1 MGIALAWLRL
11 DLRRRWR
18 SLVVLVLLVA
28 LSVGVVL
35 TAVAGARRGDTAF
48 DRLWARTLPAT
59 VTVLPNQPGFDWSKV
74 AALPG
79 VTAVGLFA
87 VYYGGSVE
95 GMDGVDVGFPPANA
109 GVGQT
114 VERPVVLAGRMYN
127 PSRVDE
133 VVTSPHF
140 MTAHHLRVG
149 DTLTLHLSTPAQ
161 AAAGID
167 ASQIPPAGPQVKV
180 TVVGVIRSP
189 FFIDSPGDSGGM
201 LPTYAF
207 FTRYRADIL
216 GPGSNPPIYVNAL
229 IRLAGGEAAIP
240 AFRADLARVTGRSD
254 IDVWDNYA
262 VFGGPVKR
270 VSEYEAACL
279 LAFGLAAL
287 LAALILVG
295 QSVARYASA
304 AMAELLVLRAV
315 GLTRWQAASS
325 VAFGPALAAV
335 AGATLGVGGAIVA
348 SGWMPIGEASL
359 TEPNPGIDADWLV
372 LGVGWAAAVLLVTA
386 AAAVIAWAA
395 LSAARA
401 PEHSRRSPVVAA
413 AVTAGLPVPAVIG
426 ASFALE
432 AGRGRSAVPV
442 RPAIVGAVAG
452 VLGVLAALTFSAG
465 ISDAVANP
473 ARFGQTWQLVAL
485 YGQDGQ
491 SLAPA
496 SVVSR
501 AAAADPDV
509 TGYLDVR
516 IGGAQSGLVSIES
529 FTYTPVDGKQVPVV
543 LTGGRMP
550 ASPAEIALAPT
561 TARDL
566 HAGVGSVVRLAGG
579 AAARPMTVSGIAFVP
594 SGPHNNYDQGAWLTP
609 GGYDR
614 LFAGAHYAYK
624 FLAAVISLRPGANA
638 AAVASRLDASVA
650 KATHVQ
656 GVTFM
661 PPSPLPTAELED
673 VSVLPLA
680 LGGFL
685 ALLALGAVGHALV
698 IAVRRRR
705 HELAVLRTLGL
716 TSGESRLVV
725 VTQATVLAV
734 IGLVL
739 GIPLGLAVG
748 RAVWRI
754 VADFT
759 PLAYHS
765 PLAVFPLVLIAPVT
779 LLAANLLAAW
789 PGYRAARLRPGRIL
803 REE

>member
-1 MGIALAWLRL
+1 MGMPLTWLRL

-18 SLVVLVLLVA
+18 SLVVLALLVA
-28 LSVGVVL
+28 LSAGVVL
-35 TAVAGARRGDTAF
+35 TAVAGARRGNTAF

-79 VTAVGLFA
+79 VTAVGLFS
-87 VYYGGSVE
+87 VYYGAGVE
-95 GMDGVDVGFPPANA
+95 GMDGVDLGFPPANG

-114 VERPVVLAGRMYN
+114 IERPVILAGQMDN
-127 PSRVDE
+127 PNRADE
-133 VVTSPHF
+133 AIASPHF
-140 MTAHHLRVG
+140 MTAHHLQVG
-149 DTLTLHLSTPAQ
+149 DTVTVRLSTPAQ
-161 AAAGID
+161 AAEGID
-167 ASQIPPAGPQVKV
+167 ASQVPPAGPLA
-180 TVVGVIRSP
+180 TLRITGVARSP
-189 FFIDSPGDSGGM
+189 FFIDSTGDSGGM
-201 LPTYAF
+201 IPTYAF
-207 FTRYRADIL
+207 FEKYRADIE
-216 GPGSNPPIYVNAL
+216 GPGNATYINAL

-262 VFGGPVKR
+262 AFGGPVKR

-287 LAALILVG
+287 LAALTLVG
-295 QSVARYASA
+295 QAVARYASA
-304 AMAELLVLRAV
+304 AVAELLVLRAV
-315 GLTRWQAASS
+315 GLTRRQAAAS
-325 VAFGPALAAV
+325 VALGPALAAV
-335 AGATLGVGGAIVA
+335 AGATLGVTGAIIA

-386 AAAVIAWAA
+386 ATAVIAWAA
-395 LSAARA
+395 LSAART
-401 PEHSRRSPVVAA
+401 PELSRRSPVVAA
-413 AVTAGLPVPAVIG
+413 AVSAGLPVAAVVG
-426 ASFALE
+426 ARFALE

-442 RPAIVGAVAG
+442 RPAIAGAIAG

-473 ARFGQTWQLVAL
+473 ARFGQTWDLIAL

-496 SVVSR
+496 SVVDR
-501 AAAADPDV
+501 AAAANPDV
-509 TGYLDVR
+509 TGFLDVR
-516 IGGAQSGLVSIES
+516 IGGAQAGAVSIES
-529 FTYTPVDGKQVPVV
+529 FTYAPVDGKQIPMV
-543 LTGGRMP
+543 LTAGRMP
-550 ASPAEIALAPT
+550 ASPDEIALAPT
-561 TARDL
+561 TAKSL
-566 HAGVGSVVRLAGG
+566 HAGVGSVVRLTGGG
-579 AAARPMTVSGIAFVP
+579 AAKPLTVSGIAFVP
-594 SGPHNNYDQGAWLTP
+594 TGPHNNYDEGAWLTP
-609 GGYDR
+609 GGYNR
-614 LFAGAHYAYK
+614 LFAGAYYPYK
-624 FLAAVISLRPGANA
+624 FLGALVSLRPGANPA
-638 AAVASRLDASVA
+638 AAASRLDASVA
-650 KATHVQ
+650 AAAHAQ

-661 PPSPLPTAELED
+661 PPSPLPTAQLED

-685 ALLALGAVGHALV
+685 ALLATGAVGHALV

-716 TSGESRLVV
+716 TGGQSRLVV

-734 IGLVL
+734 IGLAL

-748 RAVWRI
+748 RALWRV

-765 PLAVFPLVLIAPVT
+765 PVAVVPLVLIAPVT

-789 PGYRAARLRPGRIL
+789 PGHRAARLRPGRIL
-803 REE
+803 HEE

>member
-1 MGIALAWLRL
+1 MSMPLTWLRL

-18 SLVVLVLLVA
+18 SLVVLALLVA
-28 LSVGVVL
+28 LSAGVVL
-35 TAVAGARRGDTAF
+35 TAVAGARRGNTAF

-74 AALPG
+74 GAIPG
-79 VTAVGLFA
+79 VTAVGLFS
-87 VYYGGSVE
+87 VYYGAGVE
-95 GMDGVDVGFPPANA
+95 GMDGVDLGFPPANGA
-109 GVGQT
+109 VGQT
-114 VERPVVLAGRMYN
+114 VERPVILAGRMDD
-127 PSRVDE
+127 PSQPDE
-133 VVTSPHF
+133 AIASPHF

-149 DTLTLHLSTPAQ
+149 DTVTVRLSTPAQ
-161 AAAGID
+161 AAEGID
-167 ASQIPPAGPQVKV
+167 ASQTPPAGPRA
-180 TVVGVIRSP
+180 TLRITGVARTP

-201 LPTYAF
+201 IPTYAF
-207 FTRYRADIL
+207 FEKYRADIE
-216 GPGSNPPIYVNAL
+216 GPGDATYVNAL
-229 IRLAGGEAAIP
+229 IRLSGGEAAIP
-240 AFRADLARVTGRSD
+240 AFKAALARVTGRSD

-262 VFGGPVKR
+262 SLGGSYKK
-270 VSEYEAACL
+270 VSAYEAACL

-295 QSVARYASA
+295 QAVARHASA
-304 AMAELLVLRAV
+304 EVAELQVLRAV
-315 GLTRWQAASS
+315 GLTRFQATAS
-325 VAFGPALAAV
+325 AALAPGLAAV
-335 AGATLGVGGAIVA
+335 AGATIGVGGAIVA
-348 SGWMPIGEASL
+348 SNWMPIGAASL
-359 TEPNPGIDADWLV
+359 TEPSPGIDADWLV
-372 LGVGWAAAVLLVTA
+372 LGVGWAVAVLLVLAGT
-386 AAAVIAWAA
+386 AVIAWTA

-413 AVTAGLPVPAVIG
+413 TAAAGLPVPAVVG
-426 ASFALE
+426 ARFALE

-442 RPAIVGAVAG
+442 RPAIAGAIAG

-473 ARFGQTWQLVAL
+473 ARFGQTWQLTTL

-496 SVVSR
+496 NVVSR

-509 TGYLDVR
+509 TGFLDVR
-516 IGGAQSGLVSIES
+516 VGGVQSGQESIES
-529 FTYTPVDGKQVPVV
+529 FTYAPVDGKQVPVV
-543 LTGGRMP
+543 LTAGRLP

-566 HAGVGSVVRLAGG
+566 HAGVGSVVRLTGG

-594 SGPHNNYDQGAWLTP
+594 SGPHNSYDQGAWLTP

-614 LFAGAHYAYK
+614 LFAGAHYRYK
-624 FLAAVISLRPGANA
+624 FLGAVISLRPGANA
-638 AAVASRLDASVA
+638 AAVAARLDALVA
-650 KATHVQ
+650 AATHVQ
-656 GVTFM
+656 GVVFT
-661 PPSPLPTAELED
+661 PPSPLPVAQLKD

-685 ALLALGAVGHALV
+685 ALLAVGAVGHALV

-705 HELAVLRTLGL
+705 YELAVLRTLGM
-716 TSGESRLVV
+716 TGPQSRLVV

-734 IGLVL
+734 IGLAL

-765 PLAVFPLVLIAPVT
+765 PLAVLPLVLIAPVT

-789 PGYRAARLRPGRIL
+789 PGHRAARLRPGRIL
-803 REE
+803 RDE

>member
-1 MGIALAWLRL
+1 
-11 DLRRRWR
+11 
-18 SLVVLVLLVA
+18 
-28 LSVGVVL
+28 
-35 TAVAGARRGDTAF
+35 
-48 DRLWARTLPAT
+48 
-59 VTVLPNQPGFDWSKV
+59 
-74 AALPG
+74 
-79 VTAVGLFA
+79 
-87 VYYGGSVE
+87 
-95 GMDGVDVGFPPANA
+95 
-109 GVGQT
+109 
-114 VERPVVLAGRMYN
+114 
-127 PSRVDE
+127 
-133 VVTSPHF
+133 

-180 TVVGVIRSP
+180 TIVGVVRSP

-207 FTRYRADIL
+207 FARYRADIL
-216 GPGSNPPIYVNAL
+216 GPGSNPPTYVNAL

-240 AFRADLARVTGRSD
+240 AFRAGLARVTGRSD

-325 VAFGPALAAV
+325 VASGPALAAV
-335 AGATLGVGGAIVA
+335 VGATLGVGGAIVA

-413 AVTAGLPVPAVIG
+413 AVTAGLPVPAVVG

-442 RPAIVGAVAG
+442 RPAIIGAVAG

-473 ARFGQTWQLVAL
+473 ARFGQTWQLSTL

-509 TGYLDVR
+509 TGFLDVR
-516 IGGAQSGLVSIES
+516 IGGAQSGLESIES
-529 FTYTPVDGKQVPVV
+529 FTYAPVDGKQVPVV
-543 LTGGRMP
+543 LTTGRMP

-561 TARDL
+561 TAKDL
-566 HAGVGSVVRLAGG
+566 HAGVGSVVRLTGG

-594 SGPHNNYDQGAWLTP
+594 TGPHNGYDQGAWLTP
-609 GGYDR
+609 AGYDR
-614 LFAGAHYAYK
+614 LFAGAHYGYK
-624 FLAAVISLRPGANA
+624 FLGALISLRPGANA
-638 AAVASRLDASVA
+638 AAVASRLDALVA

-656 GVTFM
+656 GVTFT

-716 TSGESRLVV
+716 TSGQSRLVV

-734 IGLVL
+734 IGLAL

-765 PLAVFPLVLIAPVT
+765 PLAVLPLVLIVPVT

-789 PGYRAARLRPGRIL
+789 PGHRAARLRPGRIL

>member
-1 MGIALAWLRL
+1 MALTWLRL

-18 SLVVLVLLVA
+18 SLVVLALLVA
-28 LSVGVVL
+28 LSAGVVL

-59 VTVLPNQPGFDWSKV
+59 VTVLPNQPGFDWAKV

-79 VTAVGLFA
+79 VTAMGLFS
-87 VYYGGSVE
+87 VYYGGAVE
-95 GMDGVDVGFPPANA
+95 GMDGVDMGFPLANA
-109 GVGQT
+109 DAAQT
-114 VERPVVLAGRMYN
+114 IERPVVLAGRMFDQ
-127 PSRVDE
+127 SRVDE
-133 VVTSPHF
+133 VVASPHF

-149 DTLTLHLSTPAQ
+149 DTLTLHLSSPAQ
-161 AAAGID
+161 AAEGID
-167 ASQIPPAGPQVKV
+167 ASQTPPVGPQVKV
-180 TVVGVIRSP
+180 TIVGVVRSP
-189 FFIDSPGDSGGM
+189 FFLDSPGDSGGM
-201 LPTYAF
+201 LPTFAL
-207 FTRYRADIL
+207 FTKYRADIE
-216 GPGSNPPIYVNAL
+216 GPGDATYINGL

-254 IDVWDNYA
+254 IDVWDNYGS
-262 VFGGPVKR
+262 FGESFKK
-270 VSEYEAACL
+270 VSAYEAACL

-304 AMAELLVLRAV
+304 AIAELLVLRAV
-315 GLTRWQAASS
+315 GLTRWQAAAS
-325 VAFGPALAAV
+325 VTLGPGLAAA
-335 AGATLGVGGAIVA
+335 AGATLGAGAAIVA
-348 SGWMPIGEASL
+348 SNWMPIGEASL
-359 TEPNPGIDADWLV
+359 AEPNPGIDADWLV

-386 AAAVIAWAA
+386 AAALIAWAA

-401 PEHSRRSPVVAA
+401 PEDSRRSPVVAA

-442 RPAIVGAVAG
+442 RPAIIGAVAG

-509 TGYLDVR
+509 TGFLDVR
-516 IGGAQSGLVSIES
+516 IGGAQSGRVSIES
-529 FTYTPVDGKQVPVV
+529 FTYAPVDGKQVPVV
-543 LTGGRMP
+543 LTAGRMP

-566 HAGVGSVVRLAGG
+566 HAGVGSVVRLTGG

-594 SGPHNNYDQGAWLTP
+594 TGPHNNYDEGAWLTP

-614 LFAGAHYAYK
+614 LFAGAYYSYK
-624 FLAAVISLRPGANA
+624 FLAAVISLRPGAND

-716 TSGESRLVV
+716 TSGQARLVV

-734 IGLVL
+734 IGLAL

-765 PLAVFPLVLIAPVT
+765 PLAVWPLVLIAPVT

-789 PGYRAARLRPGRIL
+789 PGHRAARLRPGRIL

>member
-1 MGIALAWLRL
+1 MPLTWLRL

-18 SLVVLVLLVA
+18 SLVVLALLVA
-28 LSVGVVL
+28 LSAGVVL

-87 VYYGGSVE
+87 VYYGGAVE
-95 GMDGVDVGFPPANA
+95 GIDGVDVGFPPANG

-114 VERPVVLAGRMYN
+114 IERPVVLAGRMYN
-127 PSRVDE
+127 PARVDE
-133 VVTSPHF
+133 IVASPHF

-161 AAAGID
+161 AAEGID
-167 ASQIPPAGPQVKV
+167 ASQVPPEGPQVKV
-180 TVVGVIRSP
+180 TIVGVVRSP
-189 FFIDSPGDSGGM
+189 FFLDSPGDSGGM

-216 GPGSNPPIYVNAL
+216 GPGSTPPTYVNAL

-240 AFRADLARVTGRSD
+240 AFKTALARATGRSD

-262 VFGGPVKR
+262 VFGAPVKR
-270 VSEYEAACL
+270 VSAYEAACL

-325 VAFGPALAAV
+325 VALGPALAAV
-335 AGATLGVGGAIVA
+335 AGATLGVAAAIVA
-348 SGWMPIGEASL
+348 SSWMPIGEGSL
-359 TEPNPGIDADWLV
+359 TEPDPGIHADWLV

-386 AAAVIAWAA
+386 AAAVIAWAE
-395 LSAARA
+395 LSAARS

-413 AVTAGLPVPAVIG
+413 AVTAGLPVPAVVG

-442 RPAIVGAVAG
+442 RPAIIGAVAG

-473 ARFGQTWQLVAL
+473 ARFGQTWQLSTL

-509 TGYLDVR
+509 TGFLDVR
-516 IGGAQSGLVSIES
+516 IGGAQSGLESIES
-529 FTYTPVDGKQVPVV
+529 FTYAPVDGKQVPVV
-543 LTGGRMP
+543 LTAGRMP

-561 TARDL
+561 TAKDL
-566 HAGVGSVVRLAGG
+566 HAGVGSVVRLTGG
-579 AAARPMTVSGIAFVP
+579 AAARPMTVSGLAFVP
-594 SGPHNNYDQGAWLTP
+594 TGPHNGYDQGAWLTP
-609 GGYDR
+609 AGYDR
-614 LFAGAHYAYK
+614 LFAGAHYGYK
-624 FLAAVISLRPGANA
+624 FLGALISLRPGANA
-638 AAVASRLDASVA
+638 AAVASRLDALVA

-656 GVTFM
+656 GVTFT

-685 ALLALGAVGHALV
+685 ALLATGAVGHALV

-716 TSGESRLVV
+716 TSGQSRLVV

-734 IGLVL
+734 IGLAL
-739 GIPLGLAVG
+739 GIPLGLAIG
-748 RAVWRI
+748 RAVWRV

-765 PLAVFPLVLIAPVT
+765 PLAVWPLALIVPVT

-789 PGYRAARLRPGRIL
+789 PGHRAARLRPSRIL

>member
-1 MGIALAWLRL
+1 MLA
-11 DLRRRWR
+11 
-18 SLVVLVLLVA
+18 LLVA
-28 LSVGVVL
+28 LSSGVVL
-35 TAVAGARRGDTAF
+35 TAVADARRGDTAF

-127 PSRVDE
+127 PKPV
-133 VVTSPHF
+133 
-140 MTAHHLRVG
+140 
-149 DTLTLHLSTPAQ
+149 
-161 AAAGID
+161 
-167 ASQIPPAGPQVKV
+167 
-180 TVVGVIRSP
+180 RSP

-240 AFRADLARVTGRSD
+240 AFRAGLARVTGRSD

-372 LGVGWAAAVLLVTA
+372 LGVGWAAAVLLVMA

-594 SGPHNNYDQGAWLTP
+594 TGPHNNYDQGAWLTP

-685 ALLALGAVGHALV
+685 ALLALG
-698 IAVRRRR
+698 R
-705 HELAVLRTLGL
+705 
-716 TSGESRLVV
+716 SGTRWSSRCG
-725 VTQATVLAV
+725 AA
-734 IGLVL
+734 GMS
-739 GIPLGLAVG
+739 
-748 RAVWRI
+748 WRCC
-754 VADFT
+754 
-759 PLAYHS
+759 
-765 PLAVFPLVLIAPVT
+765 
-779 LLAANLLAAW
+779 
-789 PGYRAARLRPGRIL
+789 ARSG
-803 REE
+803 

>member
-1 MGIALAWLRL
+1 MTI
-11 DLRRRWR
+11 
-18 SLVVLVLLVA
+18 
-28 LSVGVVL
+28 VGVV
-35 TAVAGARRGDTAF
+35 
-48 DRLWARTLPAT
+48 
-59 VTVLPNQPGFDWSKV
+59 
-74 AALPG
+74 
-79 VTAVGLFA
+79 
-87 VYYGGSVE
+87 
-95 GMDGVDVGFPPANA
+95 
-109 GVGQT
+109 
-114 VERPVVLAGRMYN
+114 
-127 PSRVDE
+127 
-133 VVTSPHF
+133 
-140 MTAHHLRVG
+140 
-149 DTLTLHLSTPAQ
+149 
-161 AAAGID
+161 
-167 ASQIPPAGPQVKV
+167 
-180 TVVGVIRSP
+180 RSP

-240 AFRADLARVTGRSD
+240 AFRAGLARVTGRSD

-359 TEPNPGIDADWLV
+359 GTEPGDRRRLAGARRR
-372 LGVGWAAAVLLVTA
+372 LGRRR
-386 AAAVIAWAA
+386 
-395 LSAARA
+395 AARDG
-401 PEHSRRSPVVAA
+401 RRRGHRVGGSERRAARRNTRAGPRSVAA
-413 AVTAGLPVPAVIG
+413 AVTAGLPVPAVVG

-543 LTGGRMP
+543 LTEGRMP

-594 SGPHNNYDQGAWLTP
+594 TGPHNNYDQGAWLTP

-765 PLAVFPLVLIAPVT
+765 PLAVLPLVLIAPVT